1 MGEDEVANDVQAGKQ
16 EHTDLQRT
24 KKEKKQVHESQGR
37 KKKSQDHYFVW
48 ILQMQPPRVLS
59 KTKHFQ
65 FFCVDKQA
73 GGQEKKKNPTV
84 LKGPDWPSVVCITT
98 NRESVADWTGGIRG
112 STWERG

>member
-37 KKKSQDHYFVW
+37 KKK
-48 ILQMQPPRVLS
+48 
-59 KTKHFQ
+59 KHFQ

-73 GGQEKKKNPTV
+73 GGQEKKNPTV

-98 NRESVADWTGGIRG
+98 NRESVADWTGGIRV